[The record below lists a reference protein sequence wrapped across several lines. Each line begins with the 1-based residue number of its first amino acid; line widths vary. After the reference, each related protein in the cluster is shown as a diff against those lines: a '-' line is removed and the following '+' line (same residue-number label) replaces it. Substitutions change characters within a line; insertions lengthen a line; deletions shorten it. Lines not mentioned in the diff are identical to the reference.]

1 MFMFRFVHL
10 LAAALAAA
18 SMLAVAAH
26 ANEPGIPRS
35 ERLFGRL
42 DANADGRL
50 AIDEMRPK
58 AERRFL
64 RLDTDDDG
72 KVTTPEIETW
82 LKRMQDRRR
91 DRILERM
98 DFDKDGAV
106 TKDELDTY
114 LDQLFATAD
123 GDHDGGVTLAEAQAY
138 HAAKA
143 KRTSLKDAKGKQ
155 GQP

>member
-1 MFMFRFVHL
+1 MSMFKL
-10 LAAALAAA
+10 LPSLATALAVV
-18 SMLAVAAH
+18 SVLSVAAH

-64 RLDTDDDG
+64 RLDTDEDG

-82 LKRMQDRRR
+82 LKKMQDRRR

-106 TKDELDTY
+106 TKEELDTH

-143 KRTSLKDAKGKQ
+143 KRTSLKDAKGKRE
-155 GQP
+155 QP

>member
-1 MFMFRFVHL
+1 MSMFKPLPL
-10 LAAALAAA
+10 LAVALAVV
-18 SMLAVAAH
+18 STMAVAAH

-35 ERLFGRL
+35 ERLFARL

-72 KVTTPEIETW
+72 KVTTAEIETW
-82 LKRMQDRRR
+82 LKKMQDRRR

-106 TKDELDTY
+106 AKEEVDTY

-155 GQP
+155 EQP

>member
-1 MFMFRFVHL
+1 MFKLVPS

-18 SMLAVAAH
+18 SMLTVAAH

-64 RLDTDDDG
+64 RLDTDGDA
-72 KVTTPEIETW
+72 KVSTAEIETW
-82 LKRMQDRRR
+82 LRRMQDRRR
-91 DRILERM
+91 DRILGRM

-106 TKDELDTY
+106 TKEELDTY
-114 LDQLFATAD
+114 LDQLFATVD
-123 GDHDGGVTLAEAQAY
+123 GDHDGGVTLGEAQAY

-143 KRTSLKDAKGKQ
+143 KRTVKGAKGRQ
-155 GQP
+155 EQP

>member
-1 MFMFRFVHL
+1 MFRFVPL

-106 TKDELDTY
+106 TKAELDTY

-155 GQP
+155 EQP

>member
-1 MFMFRFVHL
+1 MSMFKL
-10 LAAALAAA
+10 LPSLAAALAVA
-18 SMLAVAAH
+18 SMLAVTAH

-64 RLDTDDDG
+64 RLDTDDNG
-72 KVTTPEIETW
+72 KVTTVEIETW
-82 LKRMQDRRR
+82 LKKMQDRRR

-106 TKDELDTY
+106 NKEEVDTY

-155 GQP
+155 EQP

>member
-1 MFMFRFVHL
+1 MSMFKL
-10 LAAALAAA
+10 LP
-18 SMLAVAAH
+18 SLAVALAVTSVLTLAAR

-64 RLDTDDDG
+64 RLDTDGDG
-72 KVTTPEIETW
+72 KVTTAEIEAW
-82 LKRMQDRRR
+82 LQKIQDRRR
-91 DRILERM
+91 DRILQRM

-106 TKDELDTY
+106 TKEEVDTY
-114 LDQLFATAD
+114 LEKLFATAD
-123 GDHDGGVTLAEAQAY
+123 GDQDGGVTLVEAQAY
-138 HAAKA
+138 HSAKA
-143 KRTSLKDAKGKQ
+143 KRTFLKDGKGKQ
-155 GQP
+155 EQP

>member
-1 MFMFRFVHL
+1 MFMFKLVPS

-18 SMLAVAAH
+18 SLLAVAAY

-64 RLDTDDDG
+64 RLDTDFDR
-72 KVTTPEIETW
+72 KVTTAEIETW
-82 LKRMQDRRR
+82 LKKMQDRRR

-106 TKDELDTY
+106 TKEELDTY

-123 GDHDGGVTLAEAQAY
+123 GDHDGGVTLVEAQAY

-155 GQP
+155 EQP

>member
-1 MFMFRFVHL
+1 MFKFVPL
-10 LAAALAAA
+10 LAAAFAAA

-64 RLDTDDDG
+64 RLDTDGDA
-72 KVTTPEIETW
+72 KVSTAEIETW
-82 LKRMQDRRR
+82 LKKMQDRRR

-106 TKDELDTY
+106 NKEEVDTY

-138 HAAKA
+138 HAAKV

-155 GQP
+155 EQP

>member
-1 MFMFRFVHL
+1 MFKLVPS

-18 SMLAVAAH
+18 SLLAVAAY
-26 ANEPGIPRS
+26 ANVPGIPRS

-64 RLDTDDDG
+64 RLDTDVDG
-72 KVTTPEIETW
+72 KVTTAEIETW
-82 LKRMQDRRR
+82 LKKMQDRR

-106 TKDELDTY
+106 TKEELDTY

-155 GQP
+155 EQP

>member
-1 MFMFRFVHL
+1 MFKLVTL
-10 LAAALAAA
+10 LAAAIAAA
-18 SMLAVAAH
+18 SMLAALAY

-72 KVTTPEIETW
+72 KVTTAEIETW

-106 TKDELDTY
+106 TRAELDTY

-155 GQP
+155 EQP

>member
-1 MFMFRFVHL
+1 MFMFKLVPS
-10 LAAALAAA
+10 LAAALTAA
-18 SMLAVAAH
+18 SLLAVAAY

-58 AERRFL
+58 AECRFL
-64 RLDTDDDG
+64 RLDTDVDG
-72 KVTTPEIETW
+72 KVTTAEIETW
-82 LKRMQDRRR
+82 LKKMQDRRR

-106 TKDELDTY
+106 TKAELDTY

-155 GQP
+155 EQP